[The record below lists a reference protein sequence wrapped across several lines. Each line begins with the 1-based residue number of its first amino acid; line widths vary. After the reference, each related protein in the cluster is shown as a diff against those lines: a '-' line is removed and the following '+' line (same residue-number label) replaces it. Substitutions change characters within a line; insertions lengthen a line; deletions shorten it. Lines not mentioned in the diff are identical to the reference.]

1 MKEFMNRK
9 EPGMTEE
16 DVMLLELNSIKHIL
30 SFFEVV
36 LNTLP
41 DHFDMSIYKD
51 DFPFA

>member
-1 MKEFMNRK
+1 MCRK
-9 EPGMTEE
+9 KPGMTEE
-16 DVMLLELNSIKHIL
+16 DVMMMELTSINHVL

-36 LNTLP
+36 IGTLP